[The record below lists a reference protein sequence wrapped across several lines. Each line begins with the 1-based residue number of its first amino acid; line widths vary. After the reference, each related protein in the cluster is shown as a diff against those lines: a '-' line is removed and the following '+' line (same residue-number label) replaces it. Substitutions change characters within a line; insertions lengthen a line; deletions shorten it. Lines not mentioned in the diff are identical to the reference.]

1 MRKLS
6 PELMSRFR
14 CLAGALL
21 LAMSLG
27 EVAKAQESAERP
39 LELRALLLL
48 SQSRFADAEV
58 VIQDLLAR
66 QTARL
71 GADAT
76 PLAKTLNMLGV
87 TQRRLGNN
95 KAARG
100 ALERALQIRERNLP
114 PDHADLAV
122 TLTNLG
128 AVYKALDRPADA
140 EAAYVRALA
149 IRDDAPDPDP
159 TQLGLI
165 LNELGLTL
173 FRQGKFGAAEARQRR
188 SLALREAA
196 LGPAHKDVAASRN
209 NLAATLT
216 EQGRFEEAEALLTA
230 SVEAMEAAFGPA
242 HPTLVAPLNNLGNL
256 HMERGLLARAEPFYA
271 RTGAIVRDS
280 FGTDHPIHASY
291 QIGLAGVFGEYA
303 RIEDAAQMYREA
315 IGVYER
321 ALGPDSLQ
329 VAGAIN
335 NFATTYVSHGRYDE
349 AQPLLERARE
359 IYETTLGPNHP
370 DVSIPLANLGFIR
383 AEQQEYGAANFFY
396 GKALEIRE
404 AAYGPTHPQVASA
417 LRDLGLT
424 ALEQDDLAT
433 AEDYLTRAQSVF
445 KATVGAESPLLSTTI
460 LGLARLR
467 AAQGKF
473 DAAERLFQRALAL
486 TRETF
491 GDDHPNVARAL
502 SRMAE
507 AYVAQ
512 GKPEIGLRA
521 ARAATAVM
529 RGRAGRMRS
538 SRSRAA
544 QNELTAARDLFA
556 THVAAIA
563 DRPPDDDGDATP
575 LIAEAFEV
583 AQLARASKA
592 STAVAAMAARFAA
605 GDDAL
610 ARAVRE
616 RQDTLAF
623 WRNVDRRLI
632 EALSREGV
640 ERDLPLETRLR
651 ERRDALLAQLTAQDR
666 ALATAFPAYVE
677 LTGAEPLDPA
687 GVQALLDQDEALM
700 SLFVTPDATYVWLVR
715 RRGVFMFRAEIDEAD
730 IVEMVATI
738 RETVDPFEVARTGVL
753 PTFAVREA
761 HALYR
766 RIFAP
771 AEAELSGI
779 RHLFVVPDGALQS
792 LPLGVLITEP
802 PDESVDG
809 LADYRDL
816 AWLATRRATTVLPS
830 VASLR
835 ALRRFVQRSRAKRPF
850 IGYGDPNLSGDAGS
864 TRGIEVRALFT
875 RGGYANVDVLRQLS
889 PLPDTADELRALAR
903 TMGAAEGALRLG
915 AAATESSVRS
925 DPLADYRIV
934 AFATHGLAAGDFDDV
949 SEPALVLT
957 PPDQASLADD
967 GLLTASEITQLP
979 LDADWVILSACNTA
993 APDGTPGA
1001 EGLSGLAKAFFFAG
1015 TRSLLV
1021 SHWPVASDATRELT
1035 TTMLSEA
1042 MGDESVGRAEA
1053 LRRSILRLMS
1063 LESRPEYAHPLF
1075 WAPFVVVGEGGAASG

>member
-1 MRKLS
+1 MRLRNRRAITWVQR
-6 PELMSRFR
+6 LV
-14 CLAGALL
+14 GAVL
-21 LAMSLG
+21 LAAVVG
-27 EVAKAQESAERP
+27 HAGQAQVEAEKP

-48 SQSRFADAEV
+48 SQSKFADAEAL
-58 VIQDLLAR
+58 IQDLLAR
-66 QTARL
+66 QSARL
-71 GADAT
+71 GEAAA

-87 TQRRLGNN
+87 TQRRQG
-95 KAARG
+95 KH
-100 ALERALQIRERNLP
+100 ALALQAFERALTIRDRHLP
-114 PDHADLAV
+114 PDHSDLAV

-128 AVYKALDRPADA
+128 ATYKDLNRPADA

-149 IRDDAPDPDP
+149 IRDGAPNPDP
-159 TQLGLI
+159 QQVGLI
-165 LNELGLTL
+165 LNELGLAL

-188 SLALREAA
+188 ALAVREAA

-216 EQGRFEEAEALLTA
+216 EQGRFDEAEALLTA
-230 SVEAMEAAFGPA
+230 SVDAMETAFGPA

-256 HMERGLLARAEPFYA
+256 HMQRGLLAQAEPFYT
-271 RTGAIVRDS
+271 RTGDIVRDS
-280 FGTDHPIHASY
+280 FGTEHPIHASH

-303 RIEDAAQMYREA
+303 RIDDAAQMYRQA
-315 IGVYER
+315 IGTYER
-321 ALGPDSLQ
+321 VLGPDSLQ
-329 VAGAIN
+329 VATAIN
-335 NFATTYVSHGRYDE
+335 NFATTYIAHGRYDE

-359 IYETTLGPNHP
+359 IYETTLGPTHP
-370 DVSIPLANLGFIR
+370 DVSAPLTNLGFIR
-383 AEQQEYGAANFFY
+383 SEQQAYGAAVFFY

-404 AAYGPTHPQVASA
+404 AAYGETHPQVASA

-424 ALEQDDLAT
+424 ALEQDDLEA
-433 AEDYLTRAQSVF
+433 AEGFLTRARSVF
-445 KATVGAESPLLSTTI
+445 EATVGPDSPLLSTTF
-460 LGLARLR
+460 LGLGRLR
-467 AAQGKF
+467 AAQGQF
-473 DAAERLFQRALAL
+473 EASERLFERALAL

-491 GDDHPNVARAL
+491 GEDHPAYARTL

-512 GKPEIGLRA
+512 GRPEIGLRA

-529 RGRAGRMRS
+529 RGRAERLRS
-538 SRSRAA
+538 SRSRSA

-556 THVAAIA
+556 THVEAIVERLPNA
-563 DRPPDDDGDATP
+563 GSDAPT
-575 LIAEAFEV
+575 LTAEAFQV

-623 WRNVDRRLI
+623 WRNVDRRLV

-640 ERDLPLETRLR
+640 ERDLDLEARLR
-651 ERRDALLAQLTAQDR
+651 QQRDDLSAELAVRDR
-666 ALATAFPAYVE
+666 ALATDFPAYVE
-677 LTGAEPLDPA
+677 LTGAEPLDPV
-687 GVQALLDQDEALM
+687 GVQNLLGPDEALM
-700 SLFVTPDATYVWLVR
+700 SLFVTPDATHVWVVR
-715 RRGVFMFRAEIDEAD
+715 QQGTFMFRAEISEFE
-730 IVEMVATI
+730 IGETVAAI

-753 PTFAVREA
+753 PAFAIDEA

-766 RIFAP
+766 RVFAP

-792 LPLGVLITEP
+792 LPLGVLVTEP
-802 PDESVDG
+802 PDKPVDDITG
-809 LADYRDL
+809 YRDV
-816 AWLATRRATTVLPS
+816 AWLALRRATTVLPS
-830 VASLR
+830 VGSLR
-835 ALRRFVQRSRAKRPF
+835 ALRRFVRRSQATRPF
-850 IGYGDPNLSGDAGS
+850 IGYGDPSLSGDSGS

-903 TMGAAEGALRLG
+903 TMGASDGTLRLG

-925 DPLADYRIV
+925 DALTDYRVV
-934 AFATHGLAAGDFDDV
+934 AFATHGLAAGDFEDV

-957 PPDQASLADD
+957 PPAEASLTDD
-967 GLLTASEITQLP
+967 GLLTSSEIAQLS

-1035 TTMLSEA
+1035 TNMLTAA
-1042 MGDESVGRAEA
+1042 MADESVGRAEA
-1053 LRRSILRLMS
+1053 LRRSIQRLMS
-1063 LESRPEYAHPLF
+1063 LEARPEYAHPLF
-1075 WAPFVVVGEGGAASG
+1075 WAPFVVVGEGGVTPG

>member
-1 MRKLS
+1 MRKQRSRILTWF
-6 PELMSRFR
+6 SRFV
-14 CLAGALL
+14 GALW
-21 LAMSLG
+21 LAVAVGQSAPAQV
-27 EVAKAQESAERP
+27 EVEKP
-39 LELRALLLL
+39 LELQALLLL
-48 SQSRFADAEV
+48 SQSKFADAEA
-58 VIQDLLAR
+58 VIQNLLAR

-71 GADAT
+71 GADAA

-95 KAARG
+95 KAALG
-100 ALERALQIRERNLP
+100 VLERALQIRERNLP
-114 PDHADLAV
+114 PIHPDLAV

-128 AVYKALDRPADA
+128 AVYKDLNRPADA

-149 IRDDAPDPDP
+149 IRDDAANPDPK
-159 TQLGLI
+159 QLGLI

-173 FRQGKFGAAEARQRR
+173 FRQGKFDAAEARQRR
-188 SLALREAA
+188 ALALREAA

-216 EQGRFEEAEALLTA
+216 EQGRFDEAEALLTA
-230 SVEAMEAAFGPA
+230 SVEAMEASFGPT

-256 HMERGLLARAEPFYA
+256 YMERGLLAQAEPFYT
-271 RTGAIVRDS
+271 RTGGIVRDS

-315 IGVYER
+315 IGTYER
-321 ALGPDSLQ
+321 VLGPDSLQ

-335 NFATTYVSHGRYDE
+335 NFATTYISHGRYDE

-359 IYETTLGPNHP
+359 IYEMTLGPDHP
-370 DVSIPLANLGFIR
+370 DVSFPLANLGFIR
-383 AEQQEYGAANFFY
+383 SEQQEYGAADFFY

-404 AAYGPTHPQVASA
+404 AAYGPAHPQVAGA
-417 LRDLGLT
+417 LRDLGLN

-433 AEDYLTRAQSVF
+433 AEDYLTRARSVF
-445 KATVGAESPLLSTTI
+445 EATVGTDSPLLSTTV
-460 LGLARLR
+460 LGLGRLR
-467 AAQGKF
+467 AAQGRF
-473 DAAERLFQRALAL
+473 EEAERLFERALDL

-491 GDDHPNVARAL
+491 GDDHPSFAHAL

-512 GKPEIGLRA
+512 GQLDIGLRA
-521 ARAATAVM
+521 ARAATEVM
-529 RGRAGRMRS
+529 RGRADRMRS

-563 DRPPDDDGDATP
+563 DRLPGADDDATA
-575 LIAEAFEV
+575 LIAEAFQV

-632 EALSREGV
+632 DALSREGV
-640 ERDLPLETRLR
+640 ERDLALERRLR
-651 ERRDALLAQLTAQDR
+651 ERRDALLAELTARDR
-666 ALATAFPAYVE
+666 ALATEFPSYVE

-687 GVQALLDQDEALM
+687 GVQALLGPDEALM
-700 SLFVTPDATYVWLVR
+700 GLFVTPDATHVWIVR
-715 RRGVFMFRAEIDEAD
+715 RQGVFMFRAEIDEAE
-730 IVEMVATI
+730 IVELVAAI

-753 PTFAVREA
+753 PTFAVKEA
-761 HALYR
+761 HTLYR

-802 PDESVDG
+802 PDKSVGG

-835 ALRRFVQRSRAKRPF
+835 ALRRFVQRSQAKRPF
-850 IGYGDPNLSGDAGS
+850 IGYGDPTLSGDAGS

-889 PLPDTADELRALAR
+889 PLPDTADELRALAQ

-925 DPLADYRIV
+925 DSLADYRII
-934 AFATHGLAAGDFDDV
+934 AFATHGLAAGDFEDV

-957 PPDQASLADD
+957 PPAEASLADD

-1063 LESRPEYAHPLF
+1063 LETRPEYAHPLF
-1075 WAPFVVVGEGGAASG
+1075 WAPFVVVGEGGVASG

>member
-6 PELMSRFR
+6 PEFLSWFR

-27 EVAKAQESAERP
+27 QAAKAQESAERP

-48 SQSRFADAEV
+48 SQAKFAEAEA

-71 GADAT
+71 GAEAA
-76 PLAKTLNMLGV
+76 PVGKTLNMLGV
-87 TQRRLGNN
+87 TQRRLGDNA
-95 KAARG
+95 AARD
-100 ALERALQIRERNLP
+100 ALEQALRIRERHLP
-114 PDHADLAV
+114 PKHPDLAV

-128 AVYKALDRPADA
+128 AVYKDLNRPVDA
-140 EAAYVRALA
+140 ETAYARALA
-149 IRDDAPDPDP
+149 IREQAPDPDP
-159 TQLGLI
+159 AQLGLI
-165 LNELGLTL
+165 LNELGLSL
-173 FRQGKFGAAEARQRR
+173 FRQGKFDAAEARQRR
-188 SLALREAA
+188 ALGLRVTA

-216 EQGRFEEAEALLTA
+216 EQGRFDEAEALLTA
-230 SVEAMEAAFGPA
+230 SVAAMEAAFGTA

-256 HMERGLLARAEPFYA
+256 FMERGLLAQAEPFYT

-291 QIGLAGVFGEYA
+291 QIGLAGVFGEFA
-303 RIEDAAQMYREA
+303 RVEDAAQMYREA
-315 IGVYER
+315 IGTYER
-321 ALGPDSLQ
+321 VLGPDSLQ

-335 NFATTYVSHGRYDE
+335 NFATTYISHGRYDE

-359 IYETTLGPNHP
+359 IYETTLGPEHP
-370 DVSIPLANLGFIR
+370 NVSQPLANLGFIR
-383 AEQQEYGAANFFY
+383 GELQEHGAADFFY
-396 GKALEIRE
+396 RKALEIRE
-404 AAYGPTHPQVASA
+404 AAYGPTHPEVAAA
-417 LRDLGLT
+417 LRDLGLS

-433 AEDYLTRAQSVF
+433 AEDYLTRARSVF
-445 KATVGAESPLLSTTI
+445 EATVGPESPLLSTTV
-460 LGLARLR
+460 LGLGRLR
-467 AAQGKF
+467 AAQGRF
-473 DAAERLFQRALAL
+473 DAAERLFERALDM

-491 GDDHPNVARAL
+491 GDDHPSFARAL
-502 SRMAE
+502 SRKAE

-512 GKPEIGLRA
+512 NKPDVALGA

-529 RGRAGRMRS
+529 RGRADRMRS

-556 THVAAIA
+556 THVGAIA
-563 DRPPDDDGDATP
+563 DQLPDGGGDAAS
-575 LIAEAFEV
+575 LIAEAFQV

-623 WRNVDRRLI
+623 WRNVDRRLV

-640 ERDLPLETRLR
+640 ERDLALEARLR
-651 ERRDALLAQLTAQDR
+651 QRRTELLAELTAQDR
-666 ALATAFPAYVE
+666 ALASNFPAYVE

-687 GVQALLDQDEALM
+687 GVQALLGPDEALM
-700 SLFVTPDATYVWLVR
+700 SLFVTPDATHVWIVR
-715 RRGVFMFRAEIDEAD
+715 RQGASMFRIEIDEAE
-730 IVEMVATI
+730 IVELVAAI

-753 PTFAVREA
+753 PAFAVEEA

-766 RIFAP
+766 KVFAP
-771 AEAELSGI
+771 AEAELSDV

-792 LPLGVLITEP
+792 LPLGVLVTAL
-802 PDESVDG
+802 PDKPVAG
-809 LADYRDL
+809 VADYRNL
-816 AWLATRRATTVLPS
+816 AWLAMRRATTVLPS
-830 VASLR
+830 VGSLR
-835 ALRRFVQRSRAKRPF
+835 ALRRFVQRSRARQPF

-889 PLPDTADELRALAR
+889 PLPDTADELRALAQ
-903 TMGAAEGALRLG
+903 TMGASEAALRLG
-915 AAATESSVRS
+915 PAATESSVRRDS
-925 DPLADYRIV
+925 LADYRII
-934 AFATHGLAAGDFDDV
+934 AFATHGLAAGDFEDV

-957 PPDQASLADD
+957 PPAEASLADD

-1042 MGDESVGRAEA
+1042 MADETVGRAEA

-1075 WAPFVVVGEGGAASG
+1075 WAPFVVVGEGGVASG